1 MGSVYR
7 IQVGVI
13 KPKTIFGIPLIRQ
26 VHKLLLISDV
36 FQRDHIMGIQLYV
49 STEAN
54 LMKQILR
61 NQNYAVISVM
71 AAARKQ
77 VTHLL
82 RIDVIQQIV

>member
-1 MGSVYR
+1 
-7 IQVGVI
+7 
-13 KPKTIFGIPLIRQ
+13 
-26 VHKLLLISDV
+26 
-36 FQRDHIMGIQLYV
+36 MGIQLYV